1 MFREQRRDEKGVRKR
16 LNVLGFTIFLKES
29 IIFKENIC
37 IYFSSGIIIIDDKY
51 PTRMDIKRRERG
63 RGRKIK
69 LPSFNQTNNGRVSR
83 SN

>member
-37 IYFSSGIIIIDDKY
+37 IYFSSGIIIMDDKY
-51 PTRMDIKRRERG
+51 PEDGYKKKRKREG
-63 RGRKIK
+63 KK
-69 LPSFNQTNNGRVSR
+69 NKTPFV
-83 SN
+83 